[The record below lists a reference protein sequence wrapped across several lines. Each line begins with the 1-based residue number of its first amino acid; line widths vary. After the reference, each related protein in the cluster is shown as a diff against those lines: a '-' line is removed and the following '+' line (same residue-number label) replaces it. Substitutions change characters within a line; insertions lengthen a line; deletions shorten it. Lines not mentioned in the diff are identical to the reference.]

1 MLLMMIICSPCW
13 SLPSPQQ
20 QRKKSSESS
29 SHRLFVPRLPEALQS
44 PSLLSLRVSGE
55 HDSQE

>member
-1 MLLMMIICSPCW
+1 MMVICSPCW
-13 SLPSPQQ
+13 SLPSPRQ
-20 QRKKSSESS
+20 QRKNSSDSS
-29 SHRLFVPRLPEALQS
+29 SHRLFNPRLPEALQS